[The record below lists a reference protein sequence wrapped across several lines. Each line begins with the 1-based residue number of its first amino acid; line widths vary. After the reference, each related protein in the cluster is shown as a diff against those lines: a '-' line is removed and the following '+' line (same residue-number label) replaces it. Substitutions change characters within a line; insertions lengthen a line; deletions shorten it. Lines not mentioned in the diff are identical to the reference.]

1 MDDPSYLKLLPLFPD
16 YAFGDEQIDGL
27 VPACRVESWEKFIEA
42 MRTPGHNMAKG
53 EIVYRGQAGHHWY
66 LSSTLSRLFG
76 GGTVPSGHEAS
87 LLHEFRLAMRGRGLD
102 LSNIA
107 DDREVWALGQHHGLC
122 TPLIDWTKSPY
133 VALFF
138 AFDEMDVEGLENP
151 TRAVFCLNMTAIR
164 EILPGMIFEPT
175 HHENARLVNQA
186 GLFTITPSGGDN
198 LVSAILNAL
207 AESDLIDPSKPMDVA
222 HFVSKIHI
230 PNQHRVDCLNTLRKM
245 NIHHANLFPDPGG
258 ASKYCNDWLAR
269 VVEEERVGE
278 VKAKALEQRQLQE
291 QIEEQE
297 QQQEVA
303 PAKPDPHLISDGV
316 ISPDVVTDMLES
328 MLTDRDDYP
337 SDLMAG
343 WAQKIISLYERAAGT
358 DWPERETARAGLKLE
373 LRKFF
378 MSNSVN
384 KSVADASALQLLDL
398 FEANWRKVNNRPRP
412 EQKRG
417 GFFKFPDASGDAS

>member
-1 MDDPSYLKLLPLFPD
+1 
-16 YAFGDEQIDGL
+16 
-27 VPACRVESWEKFIEA
+27 
-42 MRTPGHNMAKG
+42 
-53 EIVYRGQAGHHWY
+53 
-66 LSSTLSRLFG
+66 
-76 GGTVPSGHEAS
+76 
-87 LLHEFRLAMRGRGLD
+87 
-102 LSNIA
+102 
-107 DDREVWALGQHHGLC
+107 
-122 TPLIDWTKSPY
+122 
-133 VALFF
+133 
-138 AFDEMDVEGLENP
+138 
-151 TRAVFCLNMTAIR
+151 
-164 EILPGMIFEPT
+164 
-175 HHENARLVNQA
+175 
-186 GLFTITPSGGDN
+186 
-198 LVSAILNAL
+198 
-207 AESDLIDPSKPMDVA
+207 
-222 HFVSKIHI
+222 
-230 PNQHRVDCLNTLRKM
+230 
-245 NIHHANLFPDPGG
+245 
-258 ASKYCNDWLAR
+258 